1 MKKYLLTSSLLVL
14 LLSSCGSSKF
24 DAEYYKG
31 KLTIDT
37 SSLVSSSGSNKI
49 NNASG
54 EQEVSFNSTYYTNG
68 FYYKVTSGDA
78 VSEVT
83 TLLVDGKVLTYD
95 HISSKTSESE
105 ATEGMKLE
113 PSFTELLDDLAIYID
128 LCFTQEGVLTAEE
141 NTLEGSFEKKESTS
155 ETYVNSLKLSFEA
168 NNIKKVNYSVS
179 KGDITIVANSE
190 YTYGTKV
197 AGNISQA

>member
-49 NNASG
+49 INASG

-83 TLLVDGKVLTYD
+83 TLLVDGKVRF
-95 HISSKTSESE
+95 
-105 ATEGMKLE
+105 AC
-113 PSFTELLDDLAIYID
+113 ID
-128 LCFTQEGVLTAEE
+128 GPEF
-141 NTLEGSFEKKESTS
+141 
-155 ETYVNSLKLSFEA
+155 
-168 NNIKKVNYSVS
+168 
-179 KGDITIVANSE
+179 D
-190 YTYGTKV
+190 GTKV
-197 AGNISQA
+197 DYDEAIKRNKMYFKEEREKDCNLLRKIDE